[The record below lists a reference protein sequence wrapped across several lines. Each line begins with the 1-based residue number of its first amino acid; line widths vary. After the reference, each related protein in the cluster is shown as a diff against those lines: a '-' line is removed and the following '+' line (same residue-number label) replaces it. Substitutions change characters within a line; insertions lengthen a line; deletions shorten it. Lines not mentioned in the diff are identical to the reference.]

1 MSADNAA
8 PLDVDDEKIPVYEF
22 PESAG
27 RALAKTAAYAAWLRE
42 TPGIV
47 AGFDDIQT
55 DNARRIVREALA
67 ARGDSWLS
75 AEECRGLLDAY
86 GIPQA
91 RGEFARTADEAV
103 NAAKRIGFPV
113 ALKLA
118 SDRVMH
124 KTEMGGVRLH
134 VQDAAETREAFS
146 QVRKADPAAGVW
158 VQEMLTDGVEV
169 MIGVAQDRLFGPLVG
184 FGLGGIH
191 VEVLAD
197 VSFRITPLT
206 DKDAREMVRG
216 IRGFKLLEGYR
227 GHPPADLEAIEAALL
242 RVSRMVDEIP
252 EIQELDLNPLFALP
266 PGRGCRVADARI
278 RILQSRRS

>member
-1 MSADNAA
+1 
-8 PLDVDDEKIPVYEF
+8 
-22 PESAG
+22 
-27 RALAKTAAYAAWLRE
+27 
-42 TPGIV
+42 V